1 MLKNFVKLFSGD
13 PTKKTADKFGDLV
26 AQVNALEAQFEA
38 LSDEALRAKTDEFKA
53 RVAKATEGLNPPSI
67 GGQGEDEDEDYRKFE
82 QDALDELMPRC
93 MAATAADSPMVP
105 ESTIKGGGEGC
116 LEIAA
121 QASIAVNPGS
131 R

>member
-53 RVAKATEGLNPPSI
+53 RVAKATEGLYPPSI
-67 GGQGEDEDEDYRKFE
+67 G
-82 QDALDELMPRC
+82 
-93 MAATAADSPMVP
+93 
-105 ESTIKGGGEGC
+105 
-116 LEIAA
+116 
-121 QASIAVNPGS
+121 
-131 R
+131 